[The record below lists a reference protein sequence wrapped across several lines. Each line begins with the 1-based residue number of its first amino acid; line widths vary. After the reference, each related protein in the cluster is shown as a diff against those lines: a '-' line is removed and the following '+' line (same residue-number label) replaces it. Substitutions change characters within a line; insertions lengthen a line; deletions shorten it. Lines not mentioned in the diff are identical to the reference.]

1 MQYPSL
7 SKNHTCLNRLAL
19 NTGRH
24 EAVDPYQV
32 INHFFDAGSITEM
45 KKLFTAACTAALSQQ
60 YSWQRGCPGNLL
72 YFYEQLELLV
82 EACYLI
88 SINKKYNR
96 KYLKKIQHQFKKRS
110 LQKIQLPTLLSATE
124 CSNPFLVMQSFF
136 ELHSIKKW
144 KQWLYAWM
152 EAGLSDYDV
161 LQSIGTQSILPYH
174 LHVQK
179 LMDACWCIN
188 AALEKKKT

>member
-1 MQYPSL
+1 MQYPFL
-7 SKNHTCLNRLAL
+7 SKNHPCLNRLAL
-19 NTGRH
+19 STGRND
-24 EAVDPYQV
+24 AVDPYYI

-45 KKLFTAACTAALSQQ
+45 KKLFTAGCTAALSQQ
-60 YSWQRGCPGNLL
+60 YSWQQGCPGNLL

-82 EACYLI
+82 EACYLVCI
-88 SINKKYNR
+88 DIKHNR
-96 KYLKKIQHQFKKRS
+96 KYLKKIQHRFKKRS
-110 LQKIQLPTLLSATE
+110 LHEIQLPTLLSAAE
-124 CSNPFLVMQSFF
+124 FSNPFLVMQSFF

-174 LHVQK
+174 LQVQK
-179 LMDACWCIN
+179 LMDACWCISTV
-188 AALEKKKT
+188 LEKKKT